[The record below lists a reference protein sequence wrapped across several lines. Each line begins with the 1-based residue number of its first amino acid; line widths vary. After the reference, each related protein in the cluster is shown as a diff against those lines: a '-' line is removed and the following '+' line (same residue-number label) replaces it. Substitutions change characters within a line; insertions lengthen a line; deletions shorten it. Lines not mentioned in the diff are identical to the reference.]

1 MGGAPLAIVDYL
13 AVSLV
18 VFLGACLQGAG
29 GVGFGMFVAPVLAL
43 WRPELVPGPLLVL
56 GGLLSLMSAVREREA
71 IDFRGLRYALAG
83 RIPASFVG
91 GLAFVLL
98 PLALLS
104 TVFALLI
111 LAAVALSVLGW
122 RVQSSP
128 RNLFVAGLASG
139 FMGTITSV
147 GAPPMAIVMQH
158 IPPPQLRATIG
169 AFFVVGALISVL
181 ALAWVGRF
189 GWAELNYGIALLV
202 PLAAGFAVSNRI
214 VGRISREQVR
224 ALVLGMSGL
233 AAAMLLVMQLI

>member
-1 MGGAPLAIVDYL
+1 MVPVLDYL
-13 AVSLV
+13 AVSVV
-18 VFLGACLQGAG
+18 VFAGACLQGAG
-29 GVGFGMFVAPVLAL
+29 GVGFGMFVAPILAL

-56 GGLLSLMSAVREREA
+56 GGLLALMSALRERNA
-71 IDFRGLRYALAG
+71 IDFHGLRYALAG

-91 GLAFVLL
+91 GLAFAVL

-104 TVFALLI
+104 TVFAVLI
-111 LAAVALSVLGW
+111 LAAVGLSVIGW

-158 IPPPQLRATIG
+158 IPPAQLRATIG

-181 ALAWVGRF
+181 ALVWVGRF
-189 GWAELNYGIALLV
+189 GWTEFNYGIALLV
-202 PLAAGFAVSNRI
+202 PLLAGFAVSNRL
-214 VGRISREQVR
+214 VGRLGR
-224 ALVLGMSGL
+224 AHIRAIVLGMS
-233 AAAMLLVMQLI
+233 AAASAALLLMQIV